1 MSQERKFVL
10 RTAAELIADAKEAPE
25 SKMSADELLA
35 YLRDQFDEP
44 TLDVELWSEGTFR
57 VSVTQQEMDKH
68 YINDEFAWGKTPRA
82 ALLNCI
88 HRHGKGM
95 KRERLP

>member
-1 MSQERKFVL
+1 MLLLSMNL
-10 RTAAELIADAKEAPE
+10 PE
-25 SKMSADELLA
+25 HEMNDEELLA

-57 VSVTQQEMDKH
+57 VSVTQKEMDEH
-68 YINDEFAWGKTPRA
+68 YINEEFAWGNTPRA

-88 HRHGKGM
+88 HRHGAMM
-95 KRERLP
+95 KREGIRKP